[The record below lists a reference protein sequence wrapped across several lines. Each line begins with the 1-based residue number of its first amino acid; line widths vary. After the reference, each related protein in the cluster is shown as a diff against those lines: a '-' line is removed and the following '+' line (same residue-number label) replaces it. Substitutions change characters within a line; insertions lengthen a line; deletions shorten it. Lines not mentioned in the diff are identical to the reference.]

1 MSHLRVIIKGK
12 PRSMLC
18 LGSLSAHMDFRSWR
32 NLRHF
37 GLGRIDSNTR
47 RIPDQFLFYEY
58 LVPIKAGK
66 SKSRQE
72 AFSVSPAVT
81 ALSLWHPILP
91 PISTVSI
98 IIIPSNPFI
107 VNYPTVRYYTQFSIL
122 VFVVFCPTGKDL
134 PYGCRSLHWRA
145 RDNGLAHLVPL
156 YA

>member
-12 PRSMLC
+12 PRSVLC

-32 NLRHF
+32 DHF
-37 GLGRIDSNTR
+37 HSTLGRINSNTR
-47 RIPDQFLFYEY
+47 RIPDQFLFDEY
-58 LVPIKAGK
+58 PATIIGGKANRG
-66 SKSRQE
+66 QE

-122 VFVVFCPTGKDL
+122 AFVVFCPTGKDL